1 MNQQFVWEKSPLQ
14 EAVDAIPEATK
25 FALDCVELDSLGNR
39 GATSDVKTN
48 GFLGIAVE
56 GELVGVVSPRYMLV
70 QHKQAFEPIVKGLDN
85 FNIEYKW
92 NLFFNRGKAWLSVLV
107 DNAEATDS
115 VRVGF
120 RAMNSV
126 DGSTAIRY
134 SFAMERVHRYIE
146 LVGYRQVC
154 ENGMIIRV
162 PLDKA
167 EIIRPEIQ
175 EQVKELLSKHAKII
189 HTGDKSKEIQAV
201 QYVVEAVT
209 LLKEPVARIIDIA
222 KERKIGQQEA
232 IDLIRKYISK
242 RMEQRVRNRFAYE
255 NPDLWG
261 LFNAVTYV
269 ASHDKIAQSTS
280 NGLLVRAADLLEQEI
295 SVKEGA

>member
-14 EAVDAIPEATK
+14 EAVDSISEATK
-25 FALDCVELDSLGNR
+25 FVFDCVEIDSLGNR
-39 GATSDVKTN
+39 GEKADVKTD
-48 GFLGIAVE
+48 GFIGIAVE
-56 GELVGVVSPRYMLV
+56 NELVGVVSPRYMLV

-92 NLFFNRGKAWLSVLV
+92 NLFTHKGKAWLSVIV
-107 DNAEATDS
+107 DNAEAADS
-115 VRVGF
+115 VRIGF

-126 DGSTAIRY
+126 DGSTAIKY
-134 SFAMERVHRYIE
+134 SFAMERVHRYVE

-154 ENGMIIRV
+154 DNGMIIRV

-167 EIIRPEIQ
+167 DIIRPELQ

-209 LLKEPVARIIDIA
+209 LLKEPVARIIEIA
-222 KERKIGQQEA
+222 QNRKIGQQEA
-232 IDLIRKYISK
+232 IDLIRKYIGK
-242 RMEQRVRNRFAYE
+242 RMVQRVRNRFAYE

-261 LFNAVTYV
+261 LYNAVTYV
-269 ASHDKIAQSTS
+269 ASHDRIAQSTS
-280 NGLLVRAADLLEQEI
+280 NGLLVKAADLLEQEI
-295 SVKEGA
+295 SAKGD